1 MENLLLL
8 CFVKGGVTF
17 CHFDN
22 REGEVRNF
30 PASVKGESENA
41 IHRRSVVVEKILKFV
56 CFGHLVVVSFVLV
69 CFCYERLV
77 VSFFLLG

>member
-1 MENLLLL
+1 MELR
-8 CFVKGGVTF
+8 FVILIIG
-17 CHFDN
+17 
-22 REGEVRNF
+22 RGEVRNF

-41 IHRRSVVVEKILKFV
+41 ILRRSVVVEKILKFV
-56 CFGHLVVVSFVLV
+56 CFGHLVVVLFVLV